1 MNFSINPIQYKTF
14 SKYTFRGKTTPQNGV
29 QSVDLTN
36 PNLKKAVFELENLN
50 FSAEDIKQVQQMGV
64 RLPFLNGK
72 DAVDF
77 MNANNIKIAFAQLD
91 SPHIHAQ
98 YDDDKKL
105 VLINNLYKDSS
116 SKAEITAIAGAT
128 LHELGHAKDKDGYSS
143 IQEEMDNLG
152 MNALADRAFE
162 RKYGKLDCESLI
174 VKDGT
179 RVYANLFF
187 DSDTSKHALISR
199 LSQKYGSLPTGGIKH
214 PPTKIALCAK
224 NQRVNS

>member
-14 SKYTFRGKTTPQNGV
+14 SKYTFPSKTTPQNGV

-77 MNANNIKIAFAQLD
+77 MNANNTKIAFAQLD

-116 SKAEITAIAGAT
+116 SKAEITAIAGAA
-128 LHELGHAKDKDGYSS
+128 LHELGHAKDKDGLSS
-143 IQEEMDNLG
+143 IQEEMDNLA
-152 MNALADRAFE
+152 MNALADRSFE
-162 RKYGKLDCESLI
+162 RKYGNLESDSLI

-179 RVYANLFF
+179 RAYANLFF
-187 DSDTSKHALISR
+187 DSDPQKRALIAR
-199 LSQKYGSLPTGGIKH
+199 LANKYGSLPAGGMKH
-214 PPTKIALCAK
+214 PPSNIAVSAK
-224 NQRVNS
+224 SHSS